1 MTTHPPI
8 ARHNDP
14 ETSQLAA
21 VQAEK
26 NLTLQQTQM
35 RIALATPMTANEAA
49 KWCSEKLPQ
58 PIVLE
63 TYRKRAGELA
73 RKGKAR
79 IVGRRRCL
87 VTGTFASVYEAV

>member
-21 VQAEK
+21 VQAK
-26 NLTLQQTQM
+26 TKVKTAAAHM

-49 KWCSEKLPQ
+49 EWCSKKLPQ